1 MSRSE
6 AGGEPRIVL
15 GRVLR
20 PVGIKGEL
28 KLLPSPDFWPAA
40 LGSRRLRL
48 AGAATERTVSV
59 SESRP
64 SGECLVIRLAEL
76 GDREAAEAARDA
88 ELVLAGE
95 LDVAAP
101 EAPREWQ
108 LLGMQ
113 VLLATEGTVLGSVV
127 GLAPMPGQPLLQV
140 KGEMKVYAIPFVP
153 PILCGID
160 WAARRITIDPPAGLL
175 EL

>member
-6 AGGEPRIVL
+6 AGGETRIVL

-48 AGAATERTVSV
+48 AGAASERPVSV

-76 GDREAAEAARDA
+76 NDREAAEAQRDA

-101 EAPREWQ
+101 ETPRAWQ
-108 LLGMQ
+108 LEGMQ
-113 VLLATEGTVLGSVV
+113 VLLAADGALLGSVV
-127 GLAPMPGQPLLQV
+127 GLAPMPGQALLQV
-140 KGEMKVYAIPFVP
+140 KGEMKVYTIPFVS

>member
-1 MSRSE
+1 VSRSE
-6 AGGEPRIVL
+6 AGGETRIVL

-28 KLLPSPDFWPAA
+28 KLLPSPDFWPEA
-40 LGSRRLRL
+40 LASRRLRL
-48 AGAATERTVSV
+48 AGAASERPVSV
-59 SESRP
+59 IQTRP
-64 SGECLVIRLAEL
+64 AGDCLVLRLAEL
-76 GDREAAEAARDA
+76 GDREGAEAQRDA

-101 EAPREWQ
+101 ETPRAWQ

-113 VLLATEGTVLGSVV
+113 VALAADGTALGSVV
-127 GLAPMPGQPLLQV
+127 GLAPLPGQALLQV
-140 KGEMKVYAIPFVP
+140 KGETKVYEIPFVP